1 MSRYSP
7 AMPRSQSILSAVAM
21 LLLAA
26 SVQAGT
32 PGEIAQETLR
42 SAPRGTGV
50 LQAWWLPPEYWV
62 AAAEKQGWPE
72 DKLADLRDRI
82 AHYFVLG
89 VIDATLDG
97 SQLGFTDHPDVV
109 KRISVERN
117 GEAVEP
123 LRIFDPS
130 LAQTVPQLSYFLRL
144 SLGPL
149 QQGLKLLFF
158 PNLNAEGEA
167 ILVGSGEGELRVR
180 YRPGGDAEPTDF
192 LWRSPLTSI
201 VGPTSCPEGGEPL
214 EASWKFCPWHGVKLK
229 PAPAD

>member
-7 AMPRSQSILSAVAM
+7 AMPRSQSIVSAVAI

-26 SVQAGT
+26 PVQAAT
-32 PGEIAQETLR
+32 PGEISQETLR
-42 SAPRGTGV
+42 SAPKGGRV

-62 AAAEKQGWPE
+62 ASAEKQGWPE
-72 DKLADLRDRI
+72 EKLADLRDRI

-97 SQLGFTDHPDVV
+97 AQLAFAEHPEVV

-130 LAQTVPQLSYFLRL
+130 LAQTVPQLSYFLRV

-149 QQGLKLLFF
+149 QQGMKLLFF
-158 PNLNAEGEA
+158 PNLNAEGEP
-167 ILVGSGEGELRVR
+167 ILLGSREGEVRVR
-180 YRPGGDAEPTDF
+180 YRPGGDAAPTEF

-229 PAPAD
+229 PDPGN

>member
-7 AMPRSQSILSAVAM
+7 AMPRSQSIVSAVAI

-26 SVQAGT
+26 PVQAAT
-32 PGEIAQETLR
+32 PGEISQETLR
-42 SAPRGTGV
+42 SAPKGGRV

-62 AAAEKQGWPE
+62 ASAEKQGWPE
-72 DKLADLRDRI
+72 EKLADL
-82 AHYFVLG
+82 
-89 VIDATLDG
+89 
-97 SQLGFTDHPDVV
+97 V

-130 LAQTVPQLSYFLRL
+130 LAQTVPQLSYFLRV

-149 QQGLKLLFF
+149 QQGMKLLFF
-158 PNLNAEGEA
+158 PNLNAEGEP
-167 ILVGSGEGELRVR
+167 ILLGSREGEVRVR
-180 YRPGGDAEPTDF
+180 YRPGGDAAPTEF

-229 PAPAD
+229 PDPGN